1 LTGPISG
8 GRIDAGIKH
17 EILIFIEDGKVMGV
31 SVSRVCEMLGLSRN
45 RYYVWRRRMD
55 QAVFCD
61 GCDPLLDRPAGPMY
75 GEAPHRLL
83 REEKEKISSVLKE
96 ETYADLS
103 LRQLSVVAS
112 EQGIVE
118 ASASS
123 FYRQARGAG
132 LHHQREVK
140 TPVKQSKPEVNPTGP
155 KQIWSWDITYIPFFG
170 MFLYFIAILDVYSR
184 KIVGWKLSFDMTVES
199 VKQVWD
205 QALCD
210 EGFLGFGQSPESLEA
225 LSDHGTQMTA
235 KSIAQFFRDLGISQ
249 LFARYQTPTDNAWIE
264 SFFRIFKYDWLRFQD
279 VISFHQLEALIA
291 AFVDYYNYHR
301 YHGAIGYVTPH
312 QKHIG
317 QDSQILQARLNRK
330 EQARQRRLEIH
341 RQQSSQF
348 FSEAA

>member
-1 LTGPISG
+1 MIGPISG
-8 GRIDAGIKH
+8 ERVDAGVKRK
-17 EILIFIEDGKVMGV
+17 ILRVIEDAKDMGV
-31 SVSRVCEMLGLSRN
+31 SVSRVCEMLGLSRS
-45 RYYVWRRRMD
+45 RYYAWRKRID
-55 QAVFCD
+55 QGVFCD
-61 GCDPLLDRPAGPMY
+61 PLVDRPSGPVY

-83 REEKEKISSVLKE
+83 EEKETISSVLEE

-112 EQGIVE
+112 EQRIVE

-123 FYRQARGAG
+123 FYRQARQAG

-140 TPVKQSKPEVNPTGP
+140 TPVKQSKPKINPSGP
-155 KQIWSWDITYIPFFG
+155 NQTWSWDITYIPFFG

-184 KIVGWKLSFDMTVES
+184 KIVGWKLSFDGTVES

-205 QALCD
+205 QALCK
-210 EGFLGFGQSPESLEA
+210 EGFLGFKQSPESLEA

-235 KSIAQFFRDLGISQ
+235 KSITQFFRDLGISQ

-279 VISFHQLEALIA
+279 ILSFHQLERLIS

-317 QDSQILQARLNRK
+317 QDQQILQARLNRK
-330 EQARQRRLEIH
+330 EQTRQRRLEIH
-341 RQQSSQF
+341 RQQSSRV